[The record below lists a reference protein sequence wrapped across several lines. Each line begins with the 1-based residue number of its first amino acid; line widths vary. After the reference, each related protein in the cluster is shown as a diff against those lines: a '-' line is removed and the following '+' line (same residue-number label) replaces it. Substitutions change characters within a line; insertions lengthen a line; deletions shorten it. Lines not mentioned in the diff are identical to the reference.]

1 LRSAHG
7 TVDLIG
13 IHPGEARSASQS
25 GAFRPC
31 WDPGAPSTRVPYA
44 NCYLYTQL
52 TGITEKRWY
61 LRKPHPDRIEQL
73 KATSFYDS
81 LPEILVQLLALRG
94 VTGEKEIARF
104 LHPRLQDLG
113 DPFLLPDMDKA
124 VARILQAV
132 DRKETVVIYG
142 DYDVD
147 GVTSIT
153 LLKSI
158 LLAYGLEPRTFL
170 PHRMEEGYGIS
181 MDGLDKCRAEGPM
194 DLLIAVDCGTT
205 SIAELAPLA
214 KEGTDVVIF
223 DHHECSQ
230 AGRPNCVAL
239 VNPKAGDTY
248 HYLCSAGVV
257 FKLGHALLKQRW
269 LENFELREFLDIAA
283 LGTVSDIVPL
293 VDENRLIV
301 RKGLLQ
307 LERTRHAGLRALLNA
322 MDIGFRMGPRL
333 NASGRL
339 ASAQASLDLLMCQ
352 DDEEAMIIAQE
363 LDGNNR
369 DRQGVE
375 ETIVREAEA
384 QIEADLDMTSAG
396 FVLGSDGWHPGVVG
410 IVASR
415 IMRRYHRPTFVI
427 AFDEDGIGKGSGRS
441 ITGISLVDIINSSR
455 DLLLKGGG
463 HDMAAGISIEKDK
476 FLAFR
481 ERFAK
486 EVGAAASADHFH
498 PKLMLD
504 VETRLTDLRPEVLD
518 NYELLEPFGSSNP
531 QPLFYAR
538 AVRPKQPPRMLKEK
552 HMQMVL
558 TQDDAER
565 DAVWF
570 SVGPVVL
577 PKPPW
582 DIAFYIQRTQFR
594 GRLRIQILIQAL
606 RKTKA
611 YPETVIVGAP
621 EEEAAA
627 AD

>member
-1 LRSAHG
+1 M
-7 TVDLIG
+7 
-13 IHPGEARSASQS
+13 
-25 GAFRPC
+25 
-31 WDPGAPSTRVPYA
+31 
-44 NCYLYTQL
+44 
-52 TGITEKRWY
+52 
-61 LRKPHPDRIEQL
+61 
-73 KATSFYDS
+73 
-81 LPEILVQLLALRG
+81 QLLALRG
-94 VTGEKEIARF
+94 ITKEKEVAQF
-104 LHPRLQDLG
+104 LHPRLQDLA
-113 DPFLLPDMDKA
+113 DPFLLPEMDKA
-124 VARILQAV
+124 VERILQAV
-132 DRKETVVIYG
+132 DKKESIVIYG

-147 GVTSIT
+147 GVTSLT
-153 LLKSI
+153 LLKS
-158 LLAYGLEPRTFL
+158 LLMAYGLEPRTFL

-181 MDGLDKCRAEGPM
+181 SDGLDKCRADGPM

-205 SIAELAPLA
+205 SINELAPLA
-214 KEGTDVVIF
+214 EQGTDVLIF

-239 VNPKAGDTY
+239 VNPKAGDSY
-248 HYLCSAGVV
+248 HYLCSAGVI

-269 LENFELREFLDIAA
+269 LADFELRDFLDIAA
-283 LGTVSDIVPL
+283 LGTVADIVPL

-307 LERTRHAGLRALLNA
+307 LERTRHAGLRALRKVAGLQSPLSA

-339 ASAQASLDLLMCQ
+339 ASAQASLDLLLCQ
-352 DDEEAMIIAQE
+352 DDEEAMMIAEE

-369 DRQGVE
+369 DRQAVE

-384 QIEADLDMTSAG
+384 QIESDLDTSSSG
-396 FVLGSDGWHPGVVG
+396 FVLGSEGWHPGVVG

-415 IMRRYHRPTFVI
+415 IMRRYNRPTFVI

-441 ITGISLVDIINSSR
+441 VPGVSLVDIINSSR
-455 DLLLKGGG
+455 DILLKGGG
-463 HDMAAGISIEKDK
+463 HDMAAGISIEKK
-476 FLAFR
+476 HFAAFR
-481 ERFAK
+481 ERFA
-486 EVGAAASADHFH
+486 EAVAANASTDLFH

-518 NYELLEPFGSSNP
+518 NYELLEPFGPSNP

-538 AVRPKQPPRMLKEK
+538 AVRPKQTPRLLKNK

-570 SVGPVVL
+570 SVGPIVL

-582 DIAFYIQRTQFR
+582 DIAFYVQRTQFR
-594 GRLRIQILIQAL
+594 GRLRIQILLQGL

-611 YPETVIVGAP
+611 YPETVIVENP
-621 EEEAAA
+621 
-627 AD
+627 